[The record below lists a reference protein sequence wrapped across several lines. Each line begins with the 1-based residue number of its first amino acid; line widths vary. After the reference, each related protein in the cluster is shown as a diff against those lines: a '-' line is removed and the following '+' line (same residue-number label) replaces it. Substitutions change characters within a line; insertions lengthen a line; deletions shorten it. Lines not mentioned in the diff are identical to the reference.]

1 MGFRFHTR
9 LGRVVGVSLGRG
21 GARLYAGG
29 RRGFVSVGSSGA
41 RATARLGRHV
51 SYTMSRGR
59 RRRSGGGIIGFLAF
73 LLLIGLILRGLGLT
87 H

>member
-9 LGRVVGVSLGRG
+9 LGRGVGVSLGRG

-29 RRGFVSVGSSGA
+29 RRGFVSAGSSGI

-51 SYTMSRGR
+51 SYTMSRGG
-59 RRRSGGGIIGFLAF
+59 RSRGGGVLGFLI
-73 LLLIGLILRGLGLT
+73 LLVLLGLILRGLGLA